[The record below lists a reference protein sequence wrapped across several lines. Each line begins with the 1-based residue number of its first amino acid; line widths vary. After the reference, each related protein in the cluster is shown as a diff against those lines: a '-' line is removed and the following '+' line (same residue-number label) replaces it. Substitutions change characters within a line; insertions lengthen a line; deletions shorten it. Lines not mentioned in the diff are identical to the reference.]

1 MTPHARRVAP
11 LLFLSG
17 LCALVYQVAWLREF
31 RLIFGASTAASA
43 AVLAIFIGGLG
54 LGGLLLGPRADRRAS
69 PLGFYAQLEA
79 GIAAT
84 VALSPGLLWLVREVY
99 QALGGSVVLGLG
111 AGTALRLLLA
121 TLVLAVPTLLMGGT
135 LPAAARAIETDEDAR
150 RRGVALLYGVN
161 TLGAVVGS
169 FVATFLL
176 LEVMGTRLTLWL
188 ACLLNLAV
196 AVSARAVAR
205 SLPAGAPQP
214 ARAVEGR
221 AAPAGFVFAAA
232 GLVGFAFFLMELVWY
247 RMLGPVLGGSVFT
260 FGLILTVALL
270 GIGLGGYFY
279 SIVGH
284 DRPARLSGFAWTCLL
299 EAAMLAVPY
308 ALGDRIALLAL
319 LVRPL
324 GHLGFWGHVLG
335 WSAVTAI
342 VVLPAAFVA
351 GYQFPMLVA
360 LLGRGREEVGRQI
373 GQTYAWNTLGAI
385 AGSLAGGF
393 GLLPALT
400 APGCWRAVT
409 GLLLALGVVSIA
421 LAWRRERRLQR
432 LLAPVGLA
440 VLVAS
445 LLTAHGPS
453 AAWRHGGIGVGRVPE
468 VASRNGAREFVQR
481 ERRALVWE
489 ADGVESSVS
498 LSRRM
503 GLAFVVNGKVDGH
516 LTLDAPTQ
524 VMSGL
529 LGALLHPAPRTAM
542 VVGLGTGST
551 AGWLGV
557 VPGMEKVDVVELEPA
572 ILEVAR
578 ASATVNQDVLRNP
591 KVHVT
596 IGDAREVLLTTPHRY
611 DLVFSEPSNPYR
623 AGIASMFTAEYYRA
637 VEQRLN
643 PGGIFL
649 QWMQSYEVTSEAVR
663 TVYATLS
670 SVYPYVETWR
680 THRDLLLLAS
690 REPIRHRP
698 DELRRRIASEP
709 YRSALASA
717 WRVSDLEGFLGYH
730 VARPSFARAVAASHR
745 GPLNTDD
752 LNVLEFGFA
761 RAVGRRGLFDLS
773 EALDLAVARL
783 EDRPAVPDGEVDWDR
798 VTGARL
804 RLYGGSVGSVWA
816 AASAATQ
823 QRAWAVTHH
832 LRGESAAA
840 LQAWRA
846 QVAEPSAPI
855 ELALVAEGLAEA
867 ADERAV
873 GYLESLR
880 AFQPAEAD
888 ALLGLLRARQG
899 RVDEAAAR
907 LSAAFERHRTDPWPR
922 VELMLRALT
931 TAKALAAGQPAL
943 ATRLLEALSEPFAA
957 GSIDEERLLARFEI
971 AAAAGLAAPCARAA
985 HALEP
990 WVPWRRDFL
999 SQRYACYVAARDAG
1013 AGVARDEL
1021 TAFLRDEPVPLA
1033 AGIETTPVGGTA
1045 PAAANSR

>member
-1 MTPHARRVAP
+1 
-11 LLFLSG
+11 
-17 LCALVYQVAWLREF
+17 
-31 RLIFGASTAASA
+31 
-43 AVLAIFIGGLG
+43 
-54 LGGLLLGPRADRRAS
+54 
-69 PLGFYAQLEA
+69 
-79 GIAAT
+79 
-84 VALSPGLLWLVREVY
+84 
-99 QALGGSVVLGLG
+99 
-111 AGTALRLLLA
+111 
-121 TLVLAVPTLLMGGT
+121 MGGT
-135 LPAAARAIETDEDAR
+135 LPAAARAIETAEDAR

-176 LEVMGTRLTLWL
+176 LEVLGTRLTLWL
-188 ACLLNLAV
+188 ACLLNLAI
-196 AVSARAVAR
+196 AVSARAIAR
-205 SLPAGAPQP
+205 SLPASAQEAP
-214 ARAVEGR
+214 RAIEER

-247 RMLGPVLGGSVFT
+247 RMLGPLLGGSVFT

-279 SIVGH
+279 SVVGQ

-299 EAAMLAVPY
+299 EAATLAAPY
-308 ALGDRIALLAL
+308 ALGDRIALLAS

-324 GHLGFWGHVLG
+324 GNLGFWGHVLG

-342 VVLPAAFVA
+342 VVLPAALVA

-360 LLGRGREEVGRQI
+360 LLGRGRDEVGRQI

-393 GLLPALT
+393 GLLPLLT
-400 APGCWRAVT
+400 APGTWQAVT
-409 GLLLALGVVSIA
+409 ALLLALGVVSIA
-421 LAWRRERRLQR
+421 LAWRSERRLQR
-432 LLAPVGLA
+432 LVIPVSLAL
-440 VLVAS
+440 LVVS
-445 LLTAHGPS
+445 LLGAPGPS
-453 AAWRHGGIGVGRVPE
+453 AAWRHGGIGVGRAPE
-468 VASRNGAREFVQR
+468 ISSRNSARDFVQR
-481 ERRALVWE
+481 ERRALMWE

-529 LGALLHPAPRTAM
+529 LGALLHPAPRTSM
-542 VVGLGTGST
+542 IVGLGTGST

-557 VPGMEKVDVVELEPA
+557 VPGMDRVDVVELEPA

-578 ASATVNQDVLRNP
+578 VSAPVNHDVLHNP
-591 KVHVT
+591 RVHVA

-611 DLVFSEPSNPYR
+611 DLIFSEPSNPYR
-623 AGIASMFTAEYYRA
+623 AGIASLFTAEYYRA
-637 VEQRLN
+637 VDQRLN
-643 PGGIFL
+643 PGGIFV
-649 QWMQSYEVTSEAVR
+649 QWTQAYEVTSEAVR

-698 DELRRRIASEP
+698 EELRRRIASEP

-745 GPLNTDD
+745 RPLNTDD

-761 RAVGRRGLFDLS
+761 RAVGRHGLFELS
-773 EALDLAVARL
+773 EALNLAVARR
-783 EDRPAVPDGEVDWDR
+783 EDRPELPAVEVDWDR
-798 VTGARL
+798 VQGTRL
-804 RLYGGSVGSVWA
+804 WLYGGAGDSAWP
-816 AASAATQ
+816 AASEATR
-823 QRAWAVTHH
+823 QRAWAITHH
-832 LRGESAAA
+832 LRGDSAAA
-840 LQAWRA
+840 LQSWRA
-846 QVAEPSAPI
+846 QASEPRTPL
-855 ELALVAEGLAEA
+855 ELALVGEGLAEA

-873 GYLESLR
+873 SYLEALR

-888 ALLGLLRARQG
+888 ALLGLLRLRQG
-899 RVDEAAAR
+899 RLEEAASR

-931 TAKALAAGQPAL
+931 TARKLAAGQPARAAKL
-943 ATRLLEALSEPFAA
+943 FEALSEPFAA
-957 GSIDEERLLARFEI
+957 RSIDEERLLARFEI
-971 AAAAGLAAPCARAA
+971 AAAAGLAVPCAQAA
-985 HALEP
+985 HALGP

-999 SQRYACYVAARDAG
+999 SQRYACFAAARDAET
-1013 AGVARDEL
+1013 GVARAEL
-1021 TAFLRDEPVPLA
+1021 TAFLLDEPVPLA
-1033 AGIETTPVGGTA
+1033 AGIETTPLGGETA
-1045 PAAANSR
+1045 PAATPEAERR